1 MKLGSIIILPAPKLS
16 TTAWVPNDDKIHNMY
31 IYVYMYINM
40 YIYIYIKIY
49 L

>member
-16 TTAWVPNDDKIHNMY
+16 TTAWVPNDDKIHN
-31 IYVYMYINM
+31 IYVYMYIYM